1 MIPFLDLKQI
11 YKNNSDNINMAINQ
25 TIENAQFINGKIIK
39 EFEKNFADFTQ
50 SKYVI
55 SLNSGLDA
63 LYLSLRALNIGT
75 GDEVIVPTNT
85 FIATWLAVSHCG
97 AKIVPVEPDPT
108 NHTINISQIEESIS
122 RNTKAIIPVH
132 LYGMPAKIDE
142 IMAIA
147 KKHNIFVIE
156 DAAQA
161 HGAQYKGRKIG
172 SHGDLVCWSFYPGK
186 NLGAF
191 GDGGAISTNNSE
203 LAEKIR
209 LMRNYGS
216 KKKYEHELLGFN
228 SRLDSIQAAILN
240 EKLKKL
246 EEDNQIREKIAMT
259 YLDKINTKNVT
270 LPEVAEYSKSSWHL
284 FVIQHEDRD
293 RLMFELKANGVET
306 LIHYPIPPFKQRAYS
321 HMEFGQTFDVS
332 DKLSKEVLSLP
343 IGPHMTISQA
353 CQVADLVNRL
363 A

>member
-1 MIPFLDLKQI
+1 MIPFLDLRQI
-11 YKNNSDNINMAINQ
+11 YNENSYSINKAINQ
-25 TIENAQFINGKIIK
+25 TIESAQFINGEIIR

-55 SLNSGLDA
+55 SVNSGLDA
-63 LYLSLRALNIGT
+63 LYLSLKSLNIGI

-85 FIATWLAVSHCG
+85 FIATWLAVTHCG
-97 AKIVPVEPDPT
+97 AKIVPVEPDPIT
-108 NHTINISQIEESIS
+108 YTMNIDQIEESIS

-147 KKHNIFVIE
+147 KKYNICVIE

-172 SHGDLVCWSFYPGK
+172 SHGDLVAWSFYPGK

-203 LAEKIR
+203 LAEKLH

-216 KKKYEHELLGFN
+216 VKKYEHELLGFN

-246 EEDNQIREKIAMT
+246 DNDNQIREKIAMT
-259 YLDKINTKNVT
+259 YLNQIRNKNVI
-270 LPEVAEYSKSSWHL
+270 LPKVLGYSKSSWHL

-293 RLMFELKANGVET
+293 RLMFDLKENGVET
-306 LIHYPIPPFKQRAYS
+306 LIHYPIPPFRQRAYS
-321 HMEFGQTFDVS
+321 YMEFDKTFELTDE
-332 DKLSKEVLSLP
+332 LSKKVLSLP

-353 CQVADLVNRL
+353 CQVSDLINKF